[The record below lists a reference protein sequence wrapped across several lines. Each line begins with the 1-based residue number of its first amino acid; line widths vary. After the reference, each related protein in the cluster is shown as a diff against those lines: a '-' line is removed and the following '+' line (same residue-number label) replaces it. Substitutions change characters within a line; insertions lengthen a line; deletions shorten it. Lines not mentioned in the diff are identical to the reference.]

1 MTAQVT
7 YHASTLVVGE
17 PGKRV
22 RTPLDL
28 IQVLERG
35 GIERVILVGDVACD
49 EAVHEFLREW
59 EPTLDVICVLDQ
71 P

>member
-1 MTAQVT
+1 MTAQLT

-28 IQVLERG
+28 IQELELAVRVLHTAFGLDERS
-35 GIERVILVGDVACD
+35 A
-49 EAVHEFLREW
+49 AA
-59 EPTLDVICVLDQ
+59 
-71 P
+71 